1 MIGLPR
7 AIWASR
13 DAALRTNSEGGV
25 AELDLIVFDGSRGP
39 RAKSASTEATGSG
52 SKVVGE
58 GLDCMDFEGF
68 GALQK
73 TDWKSSAAGSI
84 IFDKKWAMMI
94 IRPFEDCVSFLDV

>member
-1 MIGLPR
+1 
-7 AIWASR
+7 
-13 DAALRTNSEGGV
+13 
-25 AELDLIVFDGSRGP
+25 
-39 RAKSASTEATGSG
+39 
-52 SKVVGE
+52 
-58 GLDCMDFEGF
+58 MDFEGF